1 MSKEAMEAVLANS
14 KTKPGLRGY
23 LLALAWK
30 TYDKTPIFTGPF
42 TVRYIATLANVE
54 HRQAQTAIARLKK
67 MGELVI
73 TGKQGREYV
82 YGVNVAL
89 ANYAVSDVDNYAVS
103 DVVDDGGDA
112 NYAVSDVDN
121 YAVSD
126 VDNYAA
132 SDVLTTQYPAFGSY
146 KETRNKIEQE
156 VTSQP
161 PSRSKIAQNGAEADA
176 EQTLPPYPPPQPS
189 LEVRALWLGILE
201 IMKAEFGEA
210 QQDNWLKKIV
220 PGWSGPGILC
230 LRVSGSFNADTIRS
244 RYRAGIEAAA
254 WKITGKKVIVEVRPI

>member
-89 ANYAVSDVDNYAVS
+89 ANYAVSDVDNYA
-103 DVVDDGGDA
+103 A
-112 NYAVSDVDN
+112 
-121 YAVSD
+121 SD

-254 WKITGKKVIVEVRPI
+254 WKITGKKVIVEVRRI